1 MSLSLKQLT
10 LPQIINLLASTDC
23 QTVSSVPST
32 SQVICVQ
39 FHRALPS
46 LKNSIGLLPE
56 RMVYCTLSSAV
67 VSQRGLTRL
76 RTSTLTLLPDT
87 SVVSFNF
94 VGLNQYPAQ
103 VRSAH
108 PACPVA
114 CNDDQAIDVNDDTMQ
129 SICKPTK

>member
-1 MSLSLKQLT
+1 MSLSLKQLI
-10 LPQIINLLASTDC
+10 LLQIINLLASTDC
-23 QTVSSVPST
+23 QTVLAYQAPLSL
-32 SQVICVQ
+32 CVQ
-39 FHRALPS
+39 FHCALPS

-56 RMVYCTLSSAV
+56 RMVYCTLSSAAV
-67 VSQRGLTRL
+67 NQRGLTRL
-76 RTSTLTLLPDT
+76 RTFTRTLLPDT

-114 CNDDQAIDVNDDTMQ
+114 CNDDQAIDMNDDTMQ